1 MPPLLRAGFW
11 RYLVQGSLAGAWDG
25 LDATVDIVNWNS
37 GNAQSSLNF
46 FSQRGH
52 QQIIAAYYDED
63 AARNLERWRAAAQG
77 VPRHQWVHVH
87 DLENKNYDDLEE
99 FAELVQTPAR

>member
-1 MPPLLRAGFW
+1 M
-11 RYLVQGSLAGAWDG
+11 AGAWDG

-37 GNAQSSLNF
+37 GKAQSSLNF

-77 VPRHQWVHVH
+77 VPGISGFMYTTWS
-87 DLENKNYDDLEE
+87 KNYDDLEE
-99 FAELVQTPAR
+99 FAKLVQTPAR